1 MSHLLFQR
9 MAASNSGPWGPMPG
23 GKPSG
28 SVPQAASR
36 PAPAVITLDDERRRY
51 ENVEQAR
58 RAQDRFLNSLS
69 HRPNQ
74 ITPPPPAAHGHM
86 RPRMPPA
93 HSPSGLKKSEAMP
106 GMGHLPPLPHPHGMG
121 HHVHPGHPGPP
132 PPLTPIQSGYN
143 KVPQGHPAQHS
154 GVSFKPYD
162 FPRRDQVSPRG
173 GGGAYP
179 NYPTAYSAPP
189 ISRSPAGVPAQAQ
202 VVNVYSKQPGS
213 LPSRPE
219 SLPPTVGGGAT
230 AAPHVNGPPP
240 AHSSLPTSSHKIPQY
255 LPPPLASGGH
265 SQGSVTPSVR
275 QPLPAPPPIAHHPL
289 SNATNSHD
297 DQPLDLGFAP
307 KRKYEEESN
316 PEAGH
321 HHKLFKSEVKSES
334 GSEAGNGLLMR
345 VSEPSA
351 LQTTETPS
359 SITTIPNAMHTN
371 SQIKIEPKEESSSSS
386 SPKYVH
392 KLKKAWIKAYTDTGD
407 SNPSP
412 ASTPGTNRATP
423 SPAPSNSS
431 SKSTTKNSTKKVN
444 GIHSKDDQSPDPA
457 ADESSDSSQA
467 KSKSKSGSVK
477 GSSKARGSGTSS
489 ARSTPRLKKTSESD
503 SDNSK
508 DSDVSSR
515 KSGSKGGR
523 GRGRKPGHKKAVT
536 TNGPKAAVA
545 SNTLKANNEDNE
557 DHEDRISNSIKKE
570 KENPFN
576 NPPISV
582 LKKTGDSFLQDADCF
597 KVAPK
602 LTKCR
607 ECKWSQHN
615 KNAGSST
622 SIFCRYDKCQNY
634 LQDTQERSL
643 SR

>member
-1 MSHLLFQR
+1 MTHLPLQR

-28 SVPQAASR
+28 SVPGTTAAR

-51 ENVEQAR
+51 ENVAQAQ

-69 HRPNQ
+69 HHRPNP

-86 RPRMPPA
+86 RPRLPPA
-93 HSPSGLKKSEAMP
+93 NSPGAGLKKPEAV
-106 GMGHLPPLPHPHGMG
+106 GLGHLPPPPHERI

-143 KVPQGHPAQHS
+143 KPPSTVSAGQPLGA

-162 FPRRDQVSPRG
+162 FPRRDQVSPRAG
-173 GGGAYP
+173 QTYP

-189 ISRSPAGVPAQAQ
+189 ISRSPQVPAQAQ
-202 VVNVYSKQPGS
+202 VVNVYSKPTNS
-213 LPSRPE
+213 SSDRHPTRPE
-219 SLPPTVGGGAT
+219 SLPAS
-230 AAPHVNGPPP
+230 VNGPPP
-240 AHSSLPTSSHKIPQY
+240 AHSSLPVSSRKIPHQY
-255 LPPPLASGGH
+255 LPPPLASGG
-265 SQGSVTPSVR
+265 QVAAPSVR
-275 QPLPAPPPIAHHPL
+275 HPLPAPPPSHHHHTIA
-289 SNATNSHD
+289 NATTND
-297 DQPLDLGFAP
+297 DQPLDLGLAP
-307 KRKYEEESN
+307 KRKLEEESN
-316 PEAGH
+316 PEVGPT
-321 HHKLFKSEVKSES
+321 HKIFKSESSTVVKMETDN
-334 GSEAGNGLLMR
+334 NGLLMR

-351 LQTTETPS
+351 LQSTESAS
-359 SITTIPNAMHTN
+359 SITTIPNAMHTA
-371 SQIKIEPKEESSSSS
+371 IKSEPTTKEANEESSSSS
-386 SPKYVH
+386 PQYVH
-392 KLKKAWIKAYTDTGD
+392 KLKKAWIKAYNDQD
-407 SNPSP
+407 STSP

-423 SPAPSNSS
+423 SPAPSNAS
-431 SKSTTKNSTKKVN
+431 SKSTKNNKKVN
-444 GIHSKDDQSPDPA
+444 GHSKDESA
-457 ADESSDSSQA
+457 ADESSDSSTA
-467 KSKSKSGSVK
+467 KTGKSGKSGSSSTSGK
-477 GSSKARGSGTSS
+477 RGGQGSTAS

-508 DSDVSSR
+508 DSDATVSSR
-515 KSGSKGGR
+515 KSGKGR
-523 GRGRKPGHKKAVT
+523 GRGRKPGKKAA
-536 TNGPKAAVA
+536 NPSQKSAPKKEVDD
-545 SNTLKANNEDNE
+545 NNEE
-557 DHEDRISNSIKKE
+557 DMTSVKKE

-622 SIFCRYDKCQNY
+622 SIFCRYDSDKP
-634 LQDTQERSL
+634 
-643 SR
+643 

>member
-1 MSHLLFQR
+1 

-28 SVPQAASR
+28 SVSQTASR

-86 RPRMPPA
+86 RPRMAPA
-93 HSPSGLKKSEAMP
+93 HSPSGLKKSEMP
-106 GMGHLPPLPHPHGMG
+106 GGMGHLPPPPHPHGVG
-121 HHVHPGHPGPP
+121 HHAHPGHPGPP

-143 KVPQGHPAQHS
+143 KPPLSVGAAPQGHAPPHS

-173 GGGAYP
+173 GGGTYP

-189 ISRSPAGVPAQAQ
+189 ISRSPAVQAQAQ
-202 VVNVYSKQPGS
+202 VVNVYSKPGN

-219 SLPPTVGGGAT
+219 SLPPTVGGGGST
-230 AAPHVNGPPP
+230 PHVNGPPP

-255 LPPPLASGGH
+255 LPPPLASGGPH

-289 SNATNSHD
+289 SSGANSHD

-307 KRKYEEESN
+307 KRKLDEESN

-321 HHKLFKSEVKSES
+321 HHKIFKSEA

-359 SITTIPNAMHTN
+359 SITTIPNAMHNT
-371 SQIKIEPKEESSSSS
+371 SQVKSEPKEQQNEES
-386 SPKYVH
+386 PQYVH

-407 SNPSP
+407 NSNPSP

-423 SPAPSNSS
+423 SPAPSNAS
-431 SKSTTKNSTKKVN
+431 SKSTKNSTTKKVN
-444 GIHSKDDQSPDPA
+444 GIHSKDMHDQSPDPA

-467 KSKSKSGSVK
+467 KPKSKSGSVK
-477 GSSKARGSGTSS
+477 GKPRGSGTSS

-523 GRGRKPGHKKAVT
+523 GRGRKPGTKKAS
-536 TNGPKAAVA
+536 NGPKT
-545 SNTLKANNEDNE
+545 SNNLKASNEDNE
-557 DHEDRISNSIKKE
+557 DQDDLKNSIKKE

-582 LKKTGDSFLQDADCF
+582 LKKTGESFLQDADCF

-622 SIFCRYDKCQNY
+622 SIFCRYDKCENY
-634 LQDTQERSL
+634 LQDTQDTSSL